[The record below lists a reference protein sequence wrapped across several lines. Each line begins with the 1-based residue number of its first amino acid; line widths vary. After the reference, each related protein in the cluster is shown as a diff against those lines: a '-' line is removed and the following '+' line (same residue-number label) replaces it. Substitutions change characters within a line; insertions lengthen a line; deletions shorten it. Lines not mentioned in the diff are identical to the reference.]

1 MRVAPA
7 IDAFGGG
14 GFRIA
19 GVRHIGSMLILDDAV
34 RPWPV
39 RSMAEVTPAALQPII
54 DEVPRGSVEFVL
66 LGTGERQTLPARAI
80 RDGLA
85 RVGLGLEFMDTAAAC
100 RLYNVLA
107 GEGRRIAAA
116 LIAV

>member
-7 IDAFGGG
+7 IEAFGSG

-19 GVRHIGSMLILDDAV
+19 GVRREGSVLIVDDAV
-34 RPWPV
+34 RPWAV
-39 RSMAEVTPAALQPII
+39 RSMAEVTPAAFQPLF
-54 DEVPRGSVEFVL
+54 DGAPAGSVEFVL
-66 LGTGERQTLPARAI
+66 LGTGAAMALPPRAV

-85 RVGLGLEFMDTAAAC
+85 RLGLGLEFMDTAAAC

-107 GEGRRIAAA
+107 AEGRRIAAA